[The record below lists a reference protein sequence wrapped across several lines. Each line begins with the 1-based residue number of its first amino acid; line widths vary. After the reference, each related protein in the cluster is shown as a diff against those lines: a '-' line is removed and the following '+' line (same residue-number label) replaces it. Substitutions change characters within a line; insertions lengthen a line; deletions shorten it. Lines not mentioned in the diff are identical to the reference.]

1 MKEILESI
9 LKHFD
14 AHPYLWSFL
23 LLFFSSLFI
32 YYRGLKFKLGKY
44 RFFIPNRSDREKYMK
59 LIREVEHYQKP
70 SYLAESKSGLT
81 SIYIP
86 GEPSS
91 YLRGFFD
98 DITHTEGIAQLR
110 KRIDE
115 IDSLGMEHLELLT
128 STLQRI
134 VEGRLQNGKEFRI
147 YCREEMEALVVTK
160 FCRYPN
166 LVVNGRRYDSQGQIV
181 TPPSVEGNP

>member
-1 MKEILESI
+1 MKDILETI
-9 LKHFD
+9 TKLFN
-14 AHPYLWSFL
+14 AHPYLWSL
-23 LLFFSSLFI
+23 IIMFFFTLFI
-32 YYRGLKFKLGKY
+32 YYRGLKFKIGKY
-44 RFFIPNRSDREKYMK
+44 KFFIPNRTDREKYMK

-86 GEPSS
+86 GEPSA
-91 YLRGFFD
+91 YIRGFFD
-98 DITHTEGIAQLR
+98 DITHTDGIAELR

-115 IDSLGMEHLELLT
+115 VDSLGMEHLEILT

-134 VEGRLQNGKEFRI
+134 IEGRLQNGKEFRI

-166 LVVNGRRYDSQGQIV
+166 LMVNGRRYDSQGQIIV
-181 TPPSVEGNP
+181 AKHAEGTP